1 MISISPCVT
10 ATDAWL
16 GLRPVANAFGAGC
29 GIMKSLGIGKLALAA
44 RRSITAYKR
53 GSSSRLMGT
62 APLDFSAILS
72 EKKYAPPLIST
83 ANTSAIVMPF
93 DPPSASPIKSNSSV
107 NAVSKNAVLSVFIL
121 FSLGAGTIESGGAC
135 LRGLPRK
142 FHLARLRVHIHVHI
156 IARMHFAIE
165 DLHRQRILYQS
176 LDRALHRPRAV
187 RRVVALGKEQG
198 LRRRRQMQRNLSF
211 GQPLHQVLHLQVND
225 VLDLVL
231 AQRTEQ
237 HNIINAI
244 QKFRTEDFPQR
255 RHGLLARL
263 LRLLF
268 HQIEN
273 RRRAHVRSHD
283 DHRVAKI

>member
-1 MISISPCVT
+1 MTPSSSSSFMISISPCVT

-29 GIMKSLGIGKLALAA
+29 GIMKSLGVGKFAFAA
-44 RRSITAYKR
+44 RRSITAYNR
-53 GSSSRLMGT
+53 GDSSRLMGT

-93 DPPSASPIKSNSSV
+93 DPPSASPMNSNSSV

-121 FSLGAGTIESGGAC
+121 FSLGALQIPSGGAC

-142 FHLARLRVHIHVHI
+142 FHLARFRVHIHVHI
-156 IARMHFAIE
+156 IAGMHFAIE
-165 DLHRQRILYQS
+165 NLHRQRILYQS
-176 LDRALHRPRAV
+176 LDRPLHRPRPV
-187 RRVVALGKEQG
+187 RRVVAFGKEQG
-198 LRRRRQMQRNLSF
+198 LRRGRQVQGNLSF

-225 VLDLVL
+225 VLDLIL
-231 AQRTEQ
+231 PKRTEQ
-237 HNIINAI
+237 HDIINPV
-244 QKFRTEDFPQR
+244 QEFRTENLPQR

-263 LRLLF
+263 LRIL
-268 HQIEN
+268 
-273 RRRAHVRSHD
+273 
-283 DHRVAKI
+283 